1 MDYNQ
6 ELSRVRSEID
16 RIDTHIYSFL
26 KIRTMLTTEVGEL
39 KQKYGVVEMDRNRR
53 EEIYNRLEELAIQ
66 DNLPVALVK
75 EVYDV
80 IFKQSIIQQTEILN
94 KL

>member
-26 KIRTMLTTEVGEL
+26 KIRTMLTTKVGEL

-66 DNLPVALVK
+66 DNLPVTLIK